1 MFFAIGPPKTA
12 TGWLYK
18 TLKQH
23 PDVFLPPDKEIRYFW
38 AREFLGKNNLTN
50 KMFGKHWHFRWK
62 RRYLKRRIK
71 NHFTSLA
78 GGRVNFHDIW
88 WDFKYFFF
96 TENDRWYTGLT
107 DKNKLSGDITPK
119 YSELP
124 EKAIEKI
131 TDLYPNAK
139 IIISLRSPI
148 DREWSRAKMN
158 LMKKKGID
166 DYKKVEVSLFREQ
179 FVNESQHK
187 SNDYVNLV
195 KRWKKY
201 FPEENVLV
209 FFYEELLDDPQKL
222 LRKICDFLNIGPI
235 LFRHA
240 AKKVNPG
247 VKQEVPDSFKKQ
259 LAELNCPFMVKMPE
273 YFESEY
279 PVQWL
284 KECAG
289 IEQNTNELR
298 AGTRN

>member
-1 MFFAIGPPKTA
+1 MKKNEIFIAIGPPKTA

-23 PDVFLPPDKEIRYFW
+23 PDVFLPLDKEIRYFW
-38 AREFLGKNNLTN
+38 AREFLGKSNLT
-50 KMFGKHWHFRWK
+50 KKLFGKHWHYRGK

-71 NHFTSLA
+71 NHLSSLVS
-78 GGRVNFHDIW
+78 GSVNFHDIW
-88 WDFKYFFF
+88 WDFKYFFS
-96 TENDRWYTGLT
+96 TENDRWYLSLF
-107 DKNKLSGDITPK
+107 DKKKLSGDITPK

-131 TDLYPNAK
+131 SSLYPDAK

-166 DYKKVEVSLFREQ
+166 DYTKVDISLFKEEFRDDL
-179 FVNESQHK
+179 QHQA
-187 SNDYVNLV
+187 NDYVNLV

-209 FFYEELLDDPQKL
+209 FFYEELLDDPNKL
-222 LRKICDFLNIGPI
+222 LNNICNFLKIKPI
-235 LFRHA
+235 EFKEATR
-240 AKKVNPG
+240 KVNPG
-247 VKQEVPDSFKKQ
+247 VKQEIPVYFKQQ
-259 LAELNCPFMVKMPE
+259 LIDLNYPFMVKMPE

-279 PVQWL
+279 PAQWL
-284 KECAG
+284 KECARDTD
-289 IEQNTNELR
+289 IESR
-298 AGTRN
+298 